1 MEADKKTFLDYFTDT
16 KVFIVFFL
24 LLISLLFGINF
35 VVTEYQ
41 QINTRLDRVERK
53 ADRIDKQ
60 IQTQTHQRER
70 EREI

>member
-60 IQTQTHQRER
+60 THTHQRES
-70 EREI
+70 EREL